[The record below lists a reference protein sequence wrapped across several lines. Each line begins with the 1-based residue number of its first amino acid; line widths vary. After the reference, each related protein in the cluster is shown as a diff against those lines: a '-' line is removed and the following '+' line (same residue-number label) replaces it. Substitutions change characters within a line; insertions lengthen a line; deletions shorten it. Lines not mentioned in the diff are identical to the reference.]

1 MTDRSALRP
10 TLSVVVPM
18 HNEAEVI
25 DAMMA
30 RLLPVLEAT
39 GERFEVICVD
49 DGSTDATATLI
60 AEAHGHDHRIKL
72 LKLSRNFGKEN
83 AMTAG
88 IEWSSGAAVIIIDA
102 DLQDPPE
109 LIAAMIEK
117 WREGYDVVC
126 GRRTS
131 RKQDSWAK
139 RTTALMFYRIIN
151 SMSRVSLPENVGDFR
166 LLDRRVVEALNRL
179 RERNR
184 FMKGLFAWVGFRTA
198 YIPYERPER
207 HAGTSKF
214 PYWRL
219 WNFALDGITGF
230 STLPL
235 RVSGYLG
242 LVTALFAACYA
253 IFLILRTL
261 IDGVGLPGYASIMV
275 AILFLGG
282 VQLVVLGVIG
292 EYLGRMYEEAKQR
305 PLYFLDEALGF
316 SNGAWQKQREMPHF
330 RAMAEA
336 QHRRARH

>member
-18 HNEAEVI
+18 HNEAEMI
-25 DAMMA
+25 AAMMA

-39 GERFEVICVD
+39 HERFEVICVD
-49 DGSTDATATLI
+49 DGSTDDTAALV
-60 AEAHGHDHRIKL
+60 ADAHGHDHRIKL

-88 IEWSSGAAVIIIDA
+88 IEWATGAAVVIIDA

-109 LIAAMIEK
+109 LIAAMVEK

-126 GRRTS
+126 GKRVSRT
-131 RKQDSWAK
+131 QDTWAK
-139 RTTALMFYRIIN
+139 RNSALLFYRIIN
-151 SMSRVSLPENVGDFR
+151 SMSRVPVPENVGDFR
-166 LLDRRVVEALNRL
+166 LMDRRVVEAMNRL

-207 HAGTSKF
+207 HAGTTKF
-214 PYWRL
+214 AYWRL

-235 RVSGYLG
+235 RVSGYVGLG
-242 LVTALFAACYA
+242 TALVAGLYA
-253 IFLILRTL
+253 LYLIFRTV
-261 IDGVGLPGYASIMV
+261 IFGVDAPGYASIMV
-275 AILFLGG
+275 AILFMGG

-305 PLYFLDEALGF
+305 PIYFLEEALGF
-316 SNGAWQKQREMPHF
+316 SSGAWQSQREMPPF
-330 RAMAEA
+330 RAIAEA
-336 QHRRARH
+336 HGRRSRH